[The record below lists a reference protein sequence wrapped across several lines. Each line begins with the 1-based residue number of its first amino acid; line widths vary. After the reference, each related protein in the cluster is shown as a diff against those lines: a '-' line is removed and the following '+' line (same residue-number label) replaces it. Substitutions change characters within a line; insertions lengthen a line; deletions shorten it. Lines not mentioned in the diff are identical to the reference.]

1 MSDLHLEFGPMEL
14 TSSGNILLL
23 AGDILLAEHLTR
35 SEASPYQRHRGYY
48 DAFMDQAFAQYD
60 HVVMIMGNHE
70 HYKYDITKSAVTI
83 RTAYPK
89 LKLLD
94 NTYVDINGLR
104 IFGGTMWTD
113 MGGANPLRMM
123 EAEMSMNDFKI
134 IKNRYRT
141 FRAQDSVVEHRKFLH
156 ALEHAYL
163 PGMMVM
169 SHHAP
174 SYRSVAD
181 EFYGQT
187 LNAAYATDLEQF
199 IEDREISTW
208 LHGHMHNS
216 SDYMVGQTR
225 VVCNPRGYH
234 GHSVN
239 PNFEIGF
246 EL

>member
-1 MSDLHLEFGPMEL
+1 MDL
-14 TSSGNILLL
+14 TSSADILLL

-35 SEASPYQRHRGYY
+35 GELSPYQRHRGYY
-48 DAFMDQAFAQYD
+48 DDFMGRAFAQYD

-70 HYKYDITKSAVTI
+70 HYKYDMTKSAAAI
-83 RTAYPK
+83 RAAYPG
-89 LKLLD
+89 LHLLD
-94 NTYVDINGLR
+94 NTYVDLGEFR

-123 EAEMSMNDFKI
+123 EAEASMNDFKI
-134 IKNRYRT
+134 IKNRYKK
-141 FRAQDSVVEHRKFLH
+141 FSAQDSVVEHRKFMH
-156 ALEHAYL
+156 ALEQAYT
-163 PGMMVM
+163 PGMIVM

-181 EFYGQT
+181 EYYGQT
-187 LNAAYATDLEQF
+187 LNAAYATDLDQF

-216 SDYMVGQTR
+216 SDYMIGGTR

-239 PNFEIGF
+239 HNFEIGF
-246 EL
+246 ELLFLLAL